1 MKIGE
6 LANIA
11 QCTVETIRYY
21 EKEQLLPSPAR
32 TSSNYRSY
40 EQVHVDRLR
49 FIRNCRALDMSHEEI
64 RSLLSL
70 MNSNQTGCSP
80 VNALLDEHIGHVRT
94 RINELLHLEQQLLN
108 LREQCLRDQLL
119 EACGILHGLAEMETT
134 AQPPLHTH
142 SK

>member
-21 EKEQLLPSPAR
+21 EKEKLLPAPAR
-32 TSSNYRSY
+32 TAGNYRHY
-40 EQVHVDRLR
+40 EQTHIDRLR

-64 RSLLSL
+64 RSLLTL
-70 MNSNQTGCSP
+70 MDNDQSGCSP
-80 VNALLDEHIGHVRT
+80 VNALLDEHIGHVKA
-94 RINELLHLEQQLLN
+94 RIAELRHLEKQLLA
-108 LREQCLRDQLL
+108 LRKQCCREQPMD
-119 EACGILHGLAEMETT
+119 ECGILHGLAEMQTT